1 MNLIATITLD
11 NFNSKLYKKV
21 DYNGSVVDTNY
32 INNQL
37 AILNNQETAVE
48 LAQILIG
55 FEGVA
60 QADIYDKNDNLIFK
74 ISSII

>member
-1 MNLIATITLD
+1 MNLIATISLD
-11 NFNSKLYKKV
+11 SFNSKLYKKA
-21 DYNGSVVDTNY
+21 DYNGSVVDINY

-48 LAQILIG
+48 LAQILIS

-60 QADIYDKNDNLIFK
+60 QVDIFDKIDNLIFR